1 MDSIS
6 TTYHPILTPTPP
18 TAICSL
24 YEDIDRLINDYLS
37 PTGRSNEKRMN
48 TVAFIREVI
57 LKSIPDGYVIEVGS
71 SLLKTYLPESDLDL
85 ILLCPHSNNNNN
97 NNNYQG
103 NNNNNN
109 NSSND
114 NNNHKSNSQSKSS
127 SVSRNEMQRLTS
139 IFNSWCEEI
148 SDKEEGISSSSSSS
162 SSSDNNNS
170 SSSSSDMTMMIRNIE
185 FVNARTK
192 LAHCLVNNISI
203 DITVNQIGSVITIT
217 FLEEVD
223 RFIGYNH
230 LFKRSLIL
238 IKVGCTYGHID
249 SALG

>member
-6 TTYHPILTPTPP
+6 TIYHPVSTPTPP

-48 TVAFIREVI
+48 TVAFIREVT
-57 LKSIPDGYVIEVGS
+57 LKSITDGYVIEVGS

-85 ILLCPHSNNNNN
+85 ILLCPHSKYSNNNNID
-97 NNNYQG
+97 
-103 NNNNNN
+103 
-109 NSSND
+109 SSSD
-114 NNNHKSNSQSKSS
+114 SFNHKSNSQSKS

-148 SDKEEGISSSSSSS
+148 SDKEEGISSSSSSG
-162 SSSDNNNS
+162 
-170 SSSSSDMTMMIRNIE
+170 SSSSSDMMMTIRNIE

-238 IKVGCTYGHID
+238 IKVCILLGHID
-249 SALG
+249 IALS

>member
-6 TTYHPILTPTPP
+6 TIYHPVSTSTPP

-48 TVAFIREVI
+48 TVAFIREVT
-57 LKSIPDGYVIEVGS
+57 LKSITDGYVIEVGS

-85 ILLCPHSNNNNN
+85 ILLCPHSKYS
-97 NNNYQG
+97 NNNY
-103 NNNNNN
+103 NNNTNVDG
-109 NSSND
+109 SND
-114 NNNHKSNSQSKSS
+114 NFNRKSNSQSKS

-162 SSSDNNNS
+162 SSSGS
-170 SSSSSDMTMMIRNIE
+170 SSGSDMMMTIRNIE

-238 IKVGCTYGHID
+238 IKVCILFGHID
-249 SALG
+249 ISLSCR

>member
-6 TTYHPILTPTPP
+6 TIYHPVSTPTPP

-48 TVAFIREVI
+48 TVAFIREVT
-57 LKSIPDGYVIEVGS
+57 LKSITDGYVIEVGS

-85 ILLCPHSNNNNN
+85 ILLCPHSKYSNNNNN
-97 NNNYQG
+97 NNIDSG
-103 NNNNNN
+103 
-109 NSSND
+109 SD
-114 NNNHKSNSQSKSS
+114 NFNHKSNSQSKS

-148 SDKEEGISSSSSSS
+148 SDKEEGISSSSSSG
-162 SSSDNNNS
+162 
-170 SSSSSDMTMMIRNIE
+170 SSSDMMMTIRNIE

-238 IKVGCTYGHID
+238 IKVCI
-249 SALG
+249 LLLLVILILL